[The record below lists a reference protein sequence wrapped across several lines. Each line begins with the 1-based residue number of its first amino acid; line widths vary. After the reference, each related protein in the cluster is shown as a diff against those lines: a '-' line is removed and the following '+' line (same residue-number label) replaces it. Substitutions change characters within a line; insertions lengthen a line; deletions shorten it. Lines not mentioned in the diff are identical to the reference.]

1 MVYIFCMI
9 YELCDEYDPVVRQPA
24 HYHRIQRFNTSAFL
38 QTIFTV
44 MRGVT
49 VKGLDLLTQNCNT
62 VTVVKNCA

>member
-1 MVYIFCMI
+1 
-9 YELCDEYDPVVRQPA
+9 
-24 HYHRIQRFNTSAFL
+24 
-38 QTIFTV
+38 